1 MEDKI
6 HDSCGGFDSS
16 TKTRVL
22 HEIVWRELPL
32 KKGRFGK
39 FGGQYVNE
47 ILMPVLIEL
56 EEAFNKHYA
65 SHQFREELT
74 DLLRDYGG
82 RPTPLY
88 YAKNFS
94 KLVGCKVYLKRED
107 LLCGGSHKLNNTLG
121 QALLAKKMGK
131 SRLITETAAGQ
142 HGLATVMA
150 GNICGLETEIYMG
163 VKDIKRQASN
173 VKRMKLLGANILP
186 VTSGTGVLKDAVSD
200 TLREWTTCSR
210 TSHYLMGSTVGPHPF
225 PEIVATFQSVIGN
238 EITEQ
243 ILTKESK
250 LPDAVLAC
258 GSGGSNAL
266 GAFRSF
272 VDNKD
277 VQLYFVEG
285 GGESLDADNSAA
297 AFQLGKPGVLHGAVM
312 QVLQDEYGQIK
323 PSKTRSAGLNYPGR
337 GPEISY
343 LCETGRVQACYAF
356 DTQVFDA
363 VKVMCRTEGLI
374 PALETAHV
382 LAYALNNNNKFDRD
396 DVIVI
401 NYSGRGDKDLET
413 IERYYYES

>member
-1 MEDKI
+1 LEDAI
-6 HDSCGGFDSS
+6 HDSDGGTDANP
-16 TKTRVL
+16 KTRVL
-22 HEIVWRELPL
+22 QEVVWGGLPL

-56 EEAFNKHYA
+56 EEAFNKQYA

-74 DLLRDYGG
+74 GLLRDYGG

-88 YAKNFS
+88 CAKNFS
-94 KLVGCKVYLKRED
+94 KLVGCRVYLKRED

-121 QALLAKKMGK
+121 QALLTKKMGK

-150 GNICGLETEIYMG
+150 GNICGLETEVFMG
-163 VKDIKRQASN
+163 VKDIDRQASN

-200 TLREWTTCSR
+200 TLREWTACSR
-210 TSHYLMGSTVGPHPF
+210 TTHYLMGSTVGPHPF
-225 PEIVATFQSVIGN
+225 PEIVASFQSVIGT
-238 EITEQ
+238 EINEQ
-243 ILTKESK
+243 ILEKEGRP
-250 LPDAVLAC
+250 PDAVLAC

-272 VDNKD
+272 VADTE
-277 VQLYFVEG
+277 VRLYFVEG
-285 GGESLDADNSAA
+285 GGGSLDADNSAA
-297 AFQLGKPGVLHGAVM
+297 AFQLGKPGVLHGALM
-312 QVLQDEYGQIK
+312 QVLQDEHGQIK

-337 GPEISY
+337 GPEISS
-343 LCETGRVQACYAF
+343 LCETGRVEACYAF
-356 DTQVFDA
+356 DIEVFDA
-363 VKVMCRTEGLI
+363 VKAMCQTEGLI

-382 LAYALNNNNKFDRD
+382 LAYALNHNDEFDRD

-413 IERYYYES
+413 IERYYYGS